1 MVKYLLIFFC
11 TMACAYQSK
20 AQTKVNDADRQEFI
34 ADMSSFAKRQHF
46 VQQIPVFK
54 GGAGTL
60 YDYLQA
66 HIVYPPQAKKDSL
79 SALVFVS
86 FRVDAKTGLAKDV
99 KIVQSSNDKFD
110 SETTRL
116 IKTMPAWT
124 PAQQNGKSVDM
135 ILTIPVYFHLD

>member
-1 MVKYLLIFFC
+1 MLKYLFVLFC
-11 TMACAYQSK
+11 LMACAGQSK
-20 AQTKVNDADRQEFI
+20 AQTVANNSDREEFI
-34 ADMSSFAKRQHF
+34 ADMNSFAKKQHF

-54 GGAGTL
+54 GGAGAL

-66 HIVYPPQAKKDSL
+66 HIVYPPQAKKDQL

-86 FRVDAKTGLAKDV
+86 FRVDAKTGLPKDV
-99 KIVQSSNDKFD
+99 KIVQSSNSKFD

-116 IKTMPAWT
+116 IKAMPAWT
-124 PAQQNGKSVDM
+124 PAQQDGKSVDM